1 VAANLITNAD
11 VAGWLKLVEVDD
23 AILTP
28 VVAATNAWVAAL
40 PVLVGADP
48 DADWPADVWQG
59 AVMLAARWY
68 RRRNTPAGV
77 ESYADNVVYLPRR
90 DADVSALLHLA
101 RPAVG

>member
-1 VAANLITNAD
+1 MPTSITPAD
-11 VAGWLKLVEVDD
+11 VAAWLKLSDPDD

-40 PVLVGADP
+40 PVVADLPP
-48 DADWPADVWQG
+48 DAADWPAEVHQG

-101 RPAVG
+101 KPAVG

>member
-1 VAANLITNAD
+1 MPSSITNAD
-11 VAGWLKLVEVDD
+11 VVAWLKLTDPDD

-40 PVLVGADP
+40 PVLQGAAP
-48 DADWPADVWQG
+48 DVDWPGDVLQG

-90 DADVSALLHLA
+90 DADVSTLLHLA

>member
-1 VAANLITNAD
+1 MPITNAD
-11 VAGWLKLVEVDD
+11 VAGWLKLVDPDD

-40 PVLVGADP
+40 PAVDGLDP
-48 DADWPADVWQG
+48 ETPWPADVHQG

-90 DADVSALLHLA
+90 DADVSTLLHLA
-101 RPAVG
+101 KPALG

>member
-1 VAANLITNAD
+1 MAKQITNAD
-11 VAGWLKLVEVDD
+11 VAGWLKLTDPDD
-23 AILTP
+23 SILTP

-40 PVLVGADP
+40 PVLADAAEG
-48 DADWPADVWQG
+48 ADWPPDVHQG

-90 DADVSALLHLA
+90 DADVAQLLHLGK
-101 RPAVG
+101 PGLG